1 MCKVSYQLLRFTT
14 TSSQLFTYT
23 GNTPLLEPPNN
34 RCIPDFVVLDFETNG
49 FDPQPETILEIGA
62 VRLNDRRVEQ
72 EWSELVE
79 LGGRVPKFITQLSGI
94 CNQMVA
100 QAPPM
105 SAVHAT
111 TLGFLLIHR
120 LPP

>member
-1 MCKVSYQLLRFTT
+1 M
-14 TSSQLFTYT
+14 FTYT
-23 GNTPLLEPPNN
+23 GNTPLLESPNN

-94 CNQMVA
+94 SNQILA
-100 QAPPM
+100 HTPLM